1 MTYSDI
7 ELHKF
12 YMRKI
17 ALEVKVDNL
26 EWRAGM
32 HQLTLR

>member
-1 MTYSDI
+1 MKYSDI
-7 ELHKF
+7 ELHKL

-17 ALEVKVDNL
+17 ALEAKVDNL

-32 HQLTLR
+32 HQLTQH